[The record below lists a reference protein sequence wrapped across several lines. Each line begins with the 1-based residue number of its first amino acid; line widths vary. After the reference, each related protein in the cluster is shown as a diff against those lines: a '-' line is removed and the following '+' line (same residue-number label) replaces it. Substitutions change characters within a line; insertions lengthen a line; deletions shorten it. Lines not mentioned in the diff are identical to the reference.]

1 MKQIEMI
8 DLSYRYPTSKED
20 VLRQVNLDIEKG
32 CVYALIGTN
41 GSGKTT
47 LCNVI
52 RGFIPHFY
60 NGDLRGKVLVEGK
73 DIREWALGDLAQKV
87 GFVFENPFTQISG
100 VKDTV
105 FEEVAFG
112 LENLGVEVRE
122 IKQKVKHTLQLLGIE
137 ELQDHKPQ
145 ELSGGQKQ
153 RVAIA
158 SILAMEPDILVIDEP
173 TSQLDPLGTEA
184 VFKIIEL
191 MKKRGMTIILVEHKM
206 ELIAEY
212 ADYVFL
218 MQDGRIVMQGDAA
231 TVFSDKRVLQ
241 FGVTLPQYAL
251 LGIEMNEKGMLLPR
265 IPITEKDAVT
275 TIRNWLE
282 GEGP

>member
-20 VLRQVNLDIEKG
+20 VLRQVNINIEKG

-73 DIREWALGDLAQKV
+73 DIREWALGDLAQKI

-112 LENLGVEVRE
+112 LENLGVEVHE

-137 ELQDHKPQ
+137 DLQDHNPQ

-265 IPITEKDAVT
+265 IPITEREAVT

>member
-1 MKQIEMI
+1 VKQIEMI

-20 VLRQVNLDIEKG
+20 VLRQVNINIEKG

-47 LCNVI
+47 LCNVM

-122 IKQKVKHTLQLLGIE
+122 IKQRVKHTLQLLGIE

-265 IPITEKDAVT
+265 IPITEREAVT

>member
-20 VLRQVNLDIEKG
+20 VLRQVNINIEKG

-47 LCNVI
+47 LCNVM

-87 GFVFENPFTQISG
+87 GFVFENPFTQIIG

-265 IPITEKDAVT
+265 IPITEREAVT

>member
-20 VLRQVNLDIEKG
+20 VLRQVNINIEKG

-47 LCNVI
+47 LCNVM

-112 LENLGVEVRE
+112 LENLGVEVHE

-265 IPITEKDAVT
+265 IPITEREAVT

>member
-20 VLRQVNLDIEKG
+20 VLRQVNINIEKG

-47 LCNVI
+47 LCNVM

-73 DIREWALGDLAQKV
+73 DIREWALGDLAQKI

-137 ELQDHKPQ
+137 DLQDHNPQ

-265 IPITEKDAVT
+265 IPITEREAVT

>member
-112 LENLGVEVRE
+112 LENLGVEVCE

-212 ADYVFL
+212 ADHVFL
-218 MQDGRIVMQGDAA
+218 MQDGHIVMQGDAA

>member
-1 MKQIEMI
+1 MI

-212 ADYVFL
+212 ADHVFL
-218 MQDGRIVMQGDAA
+218 MQDGHIVMQGDAA

>member
-20 VLRQVNLDIEKG
+20 VLRQVNINIEKG

-47 LCNVI
+47 LCNVM

-73 DIREWALGDLAQKV
+73 DIREWALGDLAQKI

-265 IPITEKDAVT
+265 IPITEREAVT

>member
-20 VLRQVNLDIEKG
+20 VLRQVNINIEKG

-265 IPITEKDAVT
+265 IPITEREAVT

>member
-20 VLRQVNLDIEKG
+20 VLRQVNINIEKG

-47 LCNVI
+47 LCNVM

-265 IPITEKDAVT
+265 IPITEREAVT

>member
-20 VLRQVNLDIEKG
+20 VLRQVNINIEKG

-47 LCNVI
+47 LCNVM

-137 ELQDHKPQ
+137 DLQDHNPQ

-265 IPITEKDAVT
+265 IPITEREAVT

>member
-20 VLRQVNLDIEKG
+20 VLRQVNINIEKG

-47 LCNVI
+47 LCNVM

-73 DIREWALGDLAQKV
+73 DIREWALGDLAQKI

-112 LENLGVEVRE
+112 LENLGVEVHE

-137 ELQDHKPQ
+137 DLQDHNPQ

-265 IPITEKDAVT
+265 IPITEREAVT

>member
-1 MKQIEMI
+1 M
-8 DLSYRYPTSKED
+8 
-20 VLRQVNLDIEKG
+20 RQVNINIEKG

-87 GFVFENPFTQISG
+87 GFVFENPFTQIIG

-122 IKQKVKHTLQLLGIE
+122 IKQRVKHTLQLLGIE

-265 IPITEKDAVT
+265 IPITEREAVT

>member
-212 ADYVFL
+212 ADHVFL
-218 MQDGRIVMQGDAA
+218 MQDGHIVMQGDAA

>member
-1 MKQIEMI
+1 MI

-20 VLRQVNLDIEKG
+20 VLRQVNINIEKG

-47 LCNVI
+47 LCNVM

-73 DIREWALGDLAQKV
+73 DIREWALGDLAQKI

-265 IPITEKDAVT
+265 IPITEREAVT

>member
-47 LCNVI
+47 LCNVM

-265 IPITEKDAVT
+265 IPITEREAVT